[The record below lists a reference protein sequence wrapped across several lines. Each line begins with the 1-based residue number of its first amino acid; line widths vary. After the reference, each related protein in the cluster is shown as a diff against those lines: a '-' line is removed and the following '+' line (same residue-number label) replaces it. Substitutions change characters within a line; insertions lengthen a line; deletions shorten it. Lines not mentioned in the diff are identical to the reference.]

1 MDLKLKN
8 QKRELTIPVRAID
21 ETARTIE
28 VAFCSE
34 TPVSRIIDDNLYYE
48 ILLCGDENVDLHRL
62 NNKGAVLFNH
72 DRDKLIGAVVDA
84 RMDAD
89 RVGRATLKI
98 SNVGLGST
106 MWGMIQEGILSHVSI
121 GYNIFDYRMDGN
133 NIIVTDFEIYE
144 ISLVTVPAD
153 ETVGIGR
160 SLGGDPS
167 SAMREVLQDELE
179 EAHEDESLNSSNE
192 TTTEE
197 RLMEEQEGMEETRLD
212 NESYDIKE
220 TLIDNDENGGV
231 ANIEL
236 SDGELEE
243 MLSKRPDLLAKLQN
257 KGVEPETLNSNEPT
271 EQEDKRDIG
280 EFSDADGNAE
290 HPEEMEDD
298 AEKAEQERK
307 RELTSIGK
315 VLNVDVSEAIAKGI
329 SISDF
334 KRSLNKENKNPINV
348 KENKM
353 EKSVINGLIR
363 AAAEGKPF
371 DGARVEVPVNQLRAT
386 STAPA
391 TGGALVKEVYVDSY
405 IDVLRANSI
414 FAQLPVQTFSG
425 LEGEGDLVIPKL
437 VSDFTNMFAFIA
449 EGANSPEVDAS
460 FERLVLKPQT
470 FSGSVP
476 ITRTLIK
483 SADTAERYVQDA
495 MVRGAG
501 LKLER
506 EILTSIVTAAPSD
519 TLTAAPTQADIQSAL
534 SVLAAQNVRVDNV
547 VAVVHPTTAAV
558 LRSTLVG
565 ANTAA
570 KFMIEGY
577 RFEAYLCDS
586 VRVIESTQVA
596 AGQIIFGDFSN
607 VVLASWGGLT
617 VDRDDT
623 TLRASQG
630 IVLRT
635 FAYIDHAVAHEEA
648 FYVVKLA

>member
-1 MDLKLKN
+1 MDLKKQN
-8 QKRELTIPVRAID
+8 QKRELTIPVQAID
-21 ETARTIE
+21 TEARTIE

-34 TPVSRIIDDNLYYE
+34 QPVSRVIDDQLYYE
-48 ILLCGDENVDLHRL
+48 ILLCGEDNVDLRRL

-72 DRDKLIGAVVDA
+72 DRDKLLGAVVEA
-84 RMDAD
+84 HMDAD

-98 SNVGLGST
+98 SNVGLGNT
-106 MWGMIQEGILSHVSI
+106 MWGMIQEGILSHISI
-121 GYNIFDYRMDGN
+121 GYNIYDYRMDGN

-160 SLGGDPS
+160 ALGGDEQI
-167 SAMREVLQDELE
+167 REVLESELE
-179 EAHEDESLNSSNE
+179 EAHEDESLNS
-192 TTTEE
+192 TEDTIDE
-197 RLMEEQEGMEETRLD
+197 EQIMEEQEGMEETRLD

-220 TLIDNDENGGV
+220 TLIVDNDENGGV
-231 ANIEL
+231 TNIEL

-243 MLSKRPDLLAKLQN
+243 LVSKRPDLLKKLQV
-257 KGVEPETLNSNEPT
+257 GIEPEQLNSSDPVEV
-271 EQEDKRDIG
+271 EDKRDVD
-280 EFSDADGNAE
+280 ELDNE
-290 HPEEMEDD
+290 VEE
-298 AEKAEQERK
+298 ERK
-307 RELTSIGK
+307 RELTSIGA
-315 VLNVDVSEAIAKGI
+315 VLNVDVSEAIENGI
-329 SISDF
+329 SITDF
-334 KRSLNKENKNPINV
+334 KRSLNTNNKTPNV
-348 KENKM
+348 KDNKM

-363 AAAEGKPF
+363 QAAEGKPF
-371 DGARVEVPVNQLRAT
+371 EGARVEVPVNQLRAT

-405 IDVLRANSI
+405 IDVLRANSV
-414 FAQLPVQTFSG
+414 FVQLPIQTFSG
-425 LEGEGDLVIPKL
+425 LEGEGNLVLPKL
-437 VSDFTNMFAFIA
+437 SSDFTAMFDFID
-449 EGANSPEVDAS
+449 EGADSPLVDAN
-460 FERLVLKPQT
+460 FEKLVLKPKT

-501 LKLER
+501 LKLEK
-506 EILTSIVTAAPSD
+506 EILTAIVAGAPSG
-519 TLTAAPTQADIQSAL
+519 TLTAAPTQKDVQDAL
-534 SVLAAQNVRVDNV
+534 AVLATANVRVDSV
-547 VAVVHPTTAAV
+547 VAIVHPTTAAA

-565 ANTAA
+565 DNTAA
-570 KFMIEGY
+570 KYMIEGF
-577 RFEAYLCDS
+577 RFSAWLCDS

-596 AGQIIFGDFSN
+596 AGSVIFGDFSN

-635 FAYIDHAVAHEEA
+635 FAYIDHAVAHDEA
-648 FYVVKLA
+648 FYVMKLAA

>member
-1 MDLKLKN
+1 MDLNLKN
-8 QKRELTIPVRAID
+8 QKRELTIPVRVINQEARQID
-21 ETARTIE
+21 

-34 TPVSRIIDDNLYYE
+34 TPVSREIDGQLYYE
-48 ILLCGDENVDLHRL
+48 ILLCGEENVNLTRL
-62 NNKGAVLFNH
+62 NNGRGGPVLFNH
-72 DRDKLIGAVVDA
+72 DRDKLIGAIVNA
-84 RMDAD
+84 RMDSD

-98 SNVGLGST
+98 SSAGLGST
-106 MWGMIQEGILSHVSI
+106 MWQMIEEGILNSISI
-121 GYNIFDYRMDGN
+121 GYNIYDYRMEGN
-133 NIIVTDFEIYE
+133 NIIVTDYEIYE

-153 ETVGIGR
+153 DTVGVGR
-160 SLGGDPS
+160 SMDDKGLRDLL
-167 SAMREVLQDELE
+167 EDELA
-179 EAHEDESLNSSNE
+179 EAHDDETLNSTEE
-192 TTTEE
+192 TNLEE

-220 TLIDNDENGGV
+220 TLEVDNDENGGV
-231 ANIEL
+231 ADIEL

-243 MLSKRPDLLAKLQN
+243 MLSKRPDLLKKLQN
-257 KGVEPETLNSNEPT
+257 KGVEPETLNST
-271 EQEDKRDIG
+271 EERDVD
-280 EFSDADGNAE
+280 EFEDADSDAE
-290 HPEEMEDD
+290 HPEDE
-298 AEKAEQERK
+298 AELERK
-307 RELTSIGK
+307 RELTSIGQ
-315 VLNVDVSEAIAKGI
+315 VLNIDVSKAIENGI
-329 SISDF
+329 SITDF
-334 KRSLNKENKNPINV
+334 KRSLKNNKSPNV
-348 KENKM
+348 KDNKM

-363 AAAEGKPF
+363 GAAEGKPF
-371 DGARVEVPVNQLRAT
+371 DGSRVEVPVNQLRAT
-386 STAPA
+386 STAAA

-414 FAQLPVQTFSG
+414 FAQLPIQTFSG

-437 VSDFTNMFAFIA
+437 AQDFTNMFAFIA

-501 LKLER
+501 LKLEK
-506 EILTSIVTAAPSD
+506 EILTKIIAAAPSE
-519 TLTAAPTQADIQSAL
+519 TLAAAPTQEDVQKAL
-534 SVLAAQNVRVDNV
+534 AVLAAANVRIDNV
-547 VAVVHPTTAAV
+547 VVVVHPTTAAV

-565 ANTAA
+565 SNTAA
-570 KFMIEGY
+570 KYMIEGY

-596 AGQIIFGDFSN
+596 AGQMIFGDFSN
-607 VVLASWGGLT
+607 VILASWGGLT

-635 FAYIDHAVAHEEA
+635 FAYIDHAIAHDEA
-648 FYVVKLA
+648 FYVVKLS

>member
-1 MDLKLKN
+1 MDLKLTN
-8 QKRELTIPVRAID
+8 QKRELTIPVQAINED
-21 ETARTIE
+21 ARTIE

-34 TPVSRIIDDNLYYE
+34 TPVSRIIDDELYYE
-48 ILLCGDENVDLHRL
+48 ILLCGEENVDLRRL

-72 DRDKLIGAVVDA
+72 DRDKLIGAVVEA
-84 RMDAD
+84 RMDSD
-89 RVGRATLKI
+89 RVGRATLRI
-98 SNVGLGST
+98 SNVGMGST

-133 NIIVTDFEIYE
+133 NIVVTNFEIYE
-144 ISLVTVPAD
+144 VSLVTVPAD
-153 ETVGIGR
+153 ETVGVGR
-160 SLGGDPS
+160 SLDNT
-167 SAMREVLQDELE
+167 ALREVLKDELQE
-179 EAHEDESLNSSNE
+179 VHEDESLNSNNN
-192 TTTEE
+192 TIDEE
-197 RLMEEQEGMEETRLD
+197 RLMEEKEGMEETSLD

-220 TLIDNDENGGV
+220 ALEVDNDENV
-231 ANIEL
+231 
-236 SDGELEE
+236 
-243 MLSKRPDLLAKLQN
+243 
-257 KGVEPETLNSNEPT
+257 GVEPEELNSNDPIET
-271 EQEDKRDIG
+271 EDKRDI
-280 EFSDADGNAE
+280 DDKAE
-290 HPEEMEDD
+290 HPEEMEDED
-298 AEKAEQERK
+298 EKERK
-307 RELTSIGK
+307 RELTSIGQ
-315 VLNVDVSEAIAKGI
+315 VLKVDVSEAIEKGI
-329 SISDF
+329 SVTDF
-334 KRSLNKENKNPINV
+334 KRSLNNKNNPND
-348 KENKM
+348 KEIKM
-353 EKSVINGLIR
+353 EKTVINGLIR
-363 AAAEGKPF
+363 SAAEGKPF
-371 DGARVEVPVNQLRAT
+371 EGARIEVPVSQLRAT

-414 FAQLPVQTFSG
+414 FAQLPIQTFSG
-425 LEGEGDLVIPKL
+425 LEGEGNLVLPKL
-437 VSDFTNMFAFIA
+437 ASDFTLMFDFID
-449 EGANSPEVDAS
+449 EGADSPLVDAN
-460 FERLVLKPQT
+460 FEKLILKPKT

-501 LKLER
+501 LKLEK
-506 EILTSIVTAAPSD
+506 EILSEIVTSAPND
-519 TLTAAPTQADIQSAL
+519 TLTAAITQKDVQEAL
-534 SVLAAQNVRVDNV
+534 AVLAAANVRVDSV

-565 ANTAA
+565 SNTAA
-570 KFMIEGY
+570 KYMIEGF
-577 RFEAYLCDS
+577 RFEAWLCDS

>member
-1 MDLKLKN
+1 MELNLKN
-8 QKRELTIPVRAID
+8 QKREQTVPVTAINVD
-21 ETARTIE
+21 NRTIE
-28 VAFCSE
+28 VAFATE
-34 TPVSRIIDDNLYYE
+34 TPVSRELEGELYYE
-48 ILLCGDENVDLHRL
+48 ILLCDENSVDRTRI

-72 DRDKLIGAVVDA
+72 DRDKLLGVVESTTIG
-84 RMDAD
+84 AD
-89 RVGRATLKI
+89 RVCRATLRI
-98 SNVGLGST
+98 SNVGLGNT
-106 MWGMIQEGILSHVSI
+106 MWSMIQEGILSHVSV
-121 GYNIFDYRMDGN
+121 GYNIYDYRIEAGN
-133 NIIVTDFEIYE
+133 NIVVTRWEPSE

-153 ETVGIGR
+153 IHAGIGR
-160 SLGGDPS
+160 SDTF
-167 SAMREVLQDELE
+167 EYELE
-179 EAHEDESLNSSNE
+179 TAHEDDSLNSSNE
-192 TTTEE
+192 TSEEE

-220 TLIDNDENGGV
+220 TLEVDNDENGGV

-257 KGVEPETLNSNEPT
+257 KGVEPETLNSNDPVES
-271 EQEDKRDIG
+271 EDTRAVGD
-280 EFSDADGNAE
+280 FSDADGEAN
-290 HPEEMEDD
+290 HPEDMEDE

-307 RELTSIGK
+307 RELTSIGS

-329 SISDF
+329 SVSDF
-334 KRSLNKENKNPINV
+334 KRSLNTNNKTPNV

-363 AAAEGKPF
+363 QAAEGKPF
-371 DGARVEVPVNQLRAT
+371 EGARVEVPVNQLRAT

-405 IDVLRANSI
+405 IDVLRANSV
-414 FAQLPVQTFSG
+414 FAQLPIQTFSG
-425 LEGEGDLVIPKL
+425 LEGEGNLVLPKL
-437 VSDFTNMFAFIA
+437 SSDFTAMFDFID
-449 EGANSPEVDAS
+449 EGADSPLVDAN
-460 FERLVLKPQT
+460 FEKLVLKPKT

-501 LKLER
+501 LKLEK
-506 EILTSIVTAAPSD
+506 EILGQIATSAPVK
-519 TLTAAPTQADIQSAL
+519 TLTAAITQEDVQGAL
-534 SVLAAQNVRVDNV
+534 GQLAAANVRIDEV
-547 VAVVHPTTAAV
+547 VAIVHPTTAAI

-565 ANTAA
+565 SNTAA

-596 AGQIIFGDFSN
+596 AGSIIFGDFSN

-648 FYVVKLA
+648 FLVVKLAA

>member
-1 MDLKLKN
+1 MELNLKN
-8 QKRELTIPVRAID
+8 QKREQTVPVTAINVD
-21 ETARTIE
+21 NRTIE
-28 VAFCSE
+28 VAFATE
-34 TPVSRIIDDNLYYE
+34 TPVSRELEGELYYE
-48 ILLCGDENVDLHRL
+48 ILLCDENSVDRTRI

-72 DRDKLIGAVVDA
+72 DRDKLLGVVESTTIG
-84 RMDAD
+84 AD
-89 RVGRATLKI
+89 RVCRATLRI
-98 SNVGLGST
+98 SNVGLGNT
-106 MWGMIQEGILSHVSI
+106 MWSMIQEGILSHVSV
-121 GYNIFDYRMDGN
+121 GYNIYDYRIEAGN
-133 NIIVTDFEIYE
+133 NIVVTRWEPSE

-153 ETVGIGR
+153 IHAGIGR
-160 SLGGDPS
+160 SDTF
-167 SAMREVLQDELE
+167 EYELAT
-179 EAHEDESLNSSNE
+179 AHEDDSLNSSNE
-192 TTTEE
+192 TSEEE

-220 TLIDNDENGGV
+220 TLEVENGGV

-257 KGVEPETLNSNEPT
+257 KGVEPETLNSNDPVES
-271 EQEDKRDIG
+271 EDTRAVGD
-280 EFSDADGNAE
+280 FSDADGEAN
-290 HPEEMEDD
+290 HPEDMEDE

-307 RELTSIGK
+307 RELTSIGS

-329 SISDF
+329 SVSDF
-334 KRSLNKENKNPINV
+334 KRSLNTNNKTPNV

-363 AAAEGKPF
+363 QAAEGKPF
-371 DGARVEVPVNQLRAT
+371 EGARVEVPVSQLRAT

-405 IDVLRANSI
+405 IDVLRANSV
-414 FAQLPVQTFSG
+414 FAQLPIQTFSG
-425 LEGEGDLVIPKL
+425 LEGEGNLVLPKL
-437 VSDFTNMFAFIA
+437 SSDFTAMFDFID
-449 EGANSPEVDAS
+449 EGADSPLVDAN
-460 FERLVLKPQT
+460 FEKLVLKPKT

-501 LKLER
+501 LKLEK
-506 EILTSIVTAAPSD
+506 EILAQIVTAAPSK
-519 TLTAAPTQADIQSAL
+519 TLTAAITQVDVQAAL
-534 SVLAAQNVRVDNV
+534 GQLAAANVRIDNV

-558 LRSTLVG
+558 LRSVLVG
-565 ANTAA
+565 ENTAA
-570 KFMIEGY
+570 KYMIEGY

-596 AGQIIFGDFSN
+596 AGSIIFGDFSN

-623 TLRASQG
+623 SLRASQG

-635 FAYIDHAVAHEEA
+635 FAAIDHAIAHEEA
-648 FYVVKLA
+648 FLVVKLAA

>member
-1 MDLKLKN
+1 MDLKKQN
-8 QKRELTIPVRAID
+8 QKRELTIPVQAID
-21 ETARTIE
+21 TEARTIE

-34 TPVSRIIDDNLYYE
+34 QPVSRVIDDQLYYE
-48 ILLCGDENVDLHRL
+48 ILLCGEDNVDLRRL

-72 DRDKLIGAVVDA
+72 DRDKLLGAVVEA
-84 RMDAD
+84 HMDAD

-98 SNVGLGST
+98 SNVGLGNT
-106 MWGMIQEGILSHVSI
+106 MWGMIQEGILSHISI
-121 GYNIFDYRMDGN
+121 GYNIYDYRMDGN

-160 SLGGDPS
+160 ALGGDEQI
-167 SAMREVLQDELE
+167 REVLESELE
-179 EAHEDESLNSSNE
+179 EAHEDESLNS
-192 TTTEE
+192 TEDTIDE
-197 RLMEEQEGMEETRLD
+197 EQIMEEQEGMEETRLD

-220 TLIDNDENGGV
+220 TLIVDNDENGGV
-231 ANIEL
+231 TNIEL

-243 MLSKRPDLLAKLQN
+243 LVSKRPDLLKKLQV
-257 KGVEPETLNSNEPT
+257 GIEPEQLNSSDPVEV
-271 EQEDKRDIG
+271 EDKRDVD
-280 EFSDADGNAE
+280 ELDNEAE
-290 HPEEMEDD
+290 E
-298 AEKAEQERK
+298 ERK
-307 RELTSIGK
+307 RELTSIGA
-315 VLNVDVSEAIAKGI
+315 VLNLDVSEAIENGI
-329 SISDF
+329 SITDF
-334 KRSLNKENKNPINV
+334 KRSINTNNKTPNV
-348 KENKM
+348 KDNKM

-363 AAAEGKPF
+363 QAAEGKPF
-371 DGARVEVPVNQLRAT
+371 EGARVEVPVNQLRAT

-405 IDVLRANSI
+405 IDVLRANSV
-414 FAQLPVQTFSG
+414 FAQLPIQTFSG
-425 LEGEGDLVIPKL
+425 LEGEGNLVLPKL
-437 VSDFTNMFAFIA
+437 SSDFTAMFDFID
-449 EGANSPEVDAS
+449 EGADSPLVDAN
-460 FERLVLKPQT
+460 FEKLVLKPKT

-501 LKLER
+501 LKLEK
-506 EILTSIVTAAPSD
+506 EILTAIVAGAPSG
-519 TLTAAPTQADIQSAL
+519 TLTAAPTQKDVQDAL
-534 SVLAAQNVRVDNV
+534 AVLATANVRVDSV
-547 VAVVHPTTAAV
+547 VAIVHPTTAAA

-565 ANTAA
+565 DNTAA
-570 KFMIEGY
+570 KYMIEGF
-577 RFEAYLCDS
+577 RFEAWLCDS

-596 AGQIIFGDFSN
+596 AGSVIFGDFSN

-635 FAYIDHAVAHEEA
+635 FAYIDHAVAHDEA
-648 FYVVKLA
+648 FYVMKLAA

>member
-1 MDLKLKN
+1 MDLKKQN
-8 QKRELTIPVRAID
+8 QKRELTIPVQAID
-21 ETARTIE
+21 TEARTIE

-34 TPVSRIIDDNLYYE
+34 QPVSRIIDDQLYYE
-48 ILLCGDENVDLHRL
+48 ILLCGEDNVDLRRL

-72 DRDKLIGAVVDA
+72 DRDNLIGAVVEA
-84 RMDAD
+84 HMDAD

-98 SNVGLGST
+98 SNVGLGNT
-106 MWGMIQEGILSHVSI
+106 MWGMIQEGILSHISI
-121 GYNIFDYRMDGN
+121 GYNIYDYRMDGN

-160 SLGGDPS
+160 ALGGDEQI
-167 SAMREVLQDELE
+167 REVLESELE
-179 EAHEDESLNSSNE
+179 EAHEDESLNS
-192 TTTEE
+192 TEDTIDE
-197 RLMEEQEGMEETRLD
+197 EQIMEEQEGMEETRLD

-220 TLIDNDENGGV
+220 TLIVDNDENGGV
-231 ANIEL
+231 TNIEL

-243 MLSKRPDLLAKLQN
+243 LVSKRPDLLKKLQV
-257 KGVEPETLNSNEPT
+257 GIEPEQLNSSDPVEV
-271 EQEDKRDIG
+271 EDKRDV
-280 EFSDADGNAE
+280 AE
-290 HPEEMEDD
+290 LDNEVEE
-298 AEKAEQERK
+298 ERK
-307 RELTSIGK
+307 RELTSIGA
-315 VLNVDVSEAIAKGI
+315 VLNVDVSEAIENGI
-329 SISDF
+329 SITDF
-334 KRSLNKENKNPINV
+334 KRSLNTNNKTPNV
-348 KENKM
+348 KDNKM

-363 AAAEGKPF
+363 QAAEGKPF
-371 DGARVEVPVNQLRAT
+371 EGARVEVPVNQLRAT

-405 IDVLRANSI
+405 IDVLRANSV
-414 FAQLPVQTFSG
+414 FAQLPIQTFSG
-425 LEGEGDLVIPKL
+425 LEGEGNLVLPKL
-437 VSDFTNMFAFIA
+437 SSDFTAMFDFID
-449 EGANSPEVDAS
+449 EGADSPLVDAN
-460 FERLVLKPQT
+460 FEKLVLKPKT

-501 LKLER
+501 LKLEK
-506 EILTSIVTAAPSD
+506 EILTAIVAGAPSG
-519 TLTAAPTQADIQSAL
+519 TLTAAPTQKDVQDAL
-534 SVLAAQNVRVDNV
+534 AVLATANVRVDSV
-547 VAVVHPTTAAV
+547 VAIVHPTTAAA

-565 ANTAA
+565 DNTAA
-570 KFMIEGY
+570 KYMIEGF
-577 RFEAYLCDS
+577 RFEAWLCDS

-596 AGQIIFGDFSN
+596 AGSVIFGDFSN

-635 FAYIDHAVAHEEA
+635 FAYIDHAVAHDEA
-648 FYVVKLA
+648 FYVMKLAA